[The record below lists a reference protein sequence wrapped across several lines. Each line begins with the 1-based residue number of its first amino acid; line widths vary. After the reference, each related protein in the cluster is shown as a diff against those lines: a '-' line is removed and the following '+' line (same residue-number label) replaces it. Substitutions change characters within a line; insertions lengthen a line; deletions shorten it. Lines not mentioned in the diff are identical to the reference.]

1 MEELQQINWSCIEI
15 TKTKKRFIGTVTGLS
30 GHFWENEKVIL
41 YNLYYGMESPGRNH
55 IRHPI
60 ISSK

>member
-30 GHFWENEKVIL
+30 GHENHFWENEKVIKWFGEPWL
-41 YNLYYGMESPGRNH
+41 
-55 IRHPI
+55 
-60 ISSK
+60 